1 MKMRA
6 PPIPSS
12 PADAPDT
19 ANTAMAISNTFIGR
33 LSPAQIAREL
43 FYYNIYYSIIFYYI
57 LLFCYSIGLA
67 PEAVGLPK
75 HLLCH
80 GYQYCL

>member
-1 MKMRA
+1 LKMRA

-43 FYYNIYYSIIFYYI
+43 IWSYYTIMYYTIILQYI
-57 LLFCYSIGLA
+57 LLYAIVVYWS
-67 PEAVGLPK
+67 VTT
-75 HLLCH
+75 
-80 GYQYCL
+80 